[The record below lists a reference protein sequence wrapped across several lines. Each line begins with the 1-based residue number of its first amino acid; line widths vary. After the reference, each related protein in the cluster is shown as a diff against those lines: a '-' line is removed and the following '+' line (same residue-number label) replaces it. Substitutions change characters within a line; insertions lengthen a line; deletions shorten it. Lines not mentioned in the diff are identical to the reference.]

1 MSNFNNM
8 KTLKAQ
14 TLIEI
19 QDLCAALDRKLAL
32 LDAADRQD
40 DFDGSYDLVDQVT
53 SMERSVKRVREAA
66 QRANA
71 VNGVEAEYD
80 NLFGEAV

>member
-53 SMERSVKRVREAA
+53 SMERSVKRLREAA

>member
-14 TLIEI
+14 TLVEV

-32 LDAADRQD
+32 LDAADRQQ

-53 SMERSVKRVREAA
+53 TMERCVKNLREAA

-71 VNGVEAEYD
+71 VNGVDAEYD
-80 NLFGEAV
+80 NLFGEEV

>member
-14 TLIEI
+14 TLIEV

-53 SMERSVKRVREAA
+53 SMERSVKRLREAA

>member
-14 TLIEI
+14 TLVEVF
-19 QDLCAALDRKLAL
+19 DLCAALDRKLAL

-40 DFDGSYDLVDQVT
+40 NFDGAYDLLDQVT
-53 SMERSVKRVREAA
+53 SMEHSVKRLRDAA
-66 QRANA
+66 RRANT

-80 NLFGEAV
+80 NLFGEEA

>member
-8 KTLKAQ
+8 RTLKAQ
-14 TLIEI
+14 TLVEV

-32 LDAADRQD
+32 LDAADRQQ

-53 SMERSVKRVREAA
+53 SMEHSVKRLREAA

-71 VNGVEAEYD
+71 VNGVDAEYD
-80 NLFGEAV
+80 NLFGETV